1 MPRTL
6 ISLIHLEYDNFSNN
20 AFKSDEFSTTHNDNI
35 ESRTFYEPNEN
46 SSQVNTIKNFDS
58 TVISATP
65 KYEDTKD
72 TTQSYHLVN
81 EKEKTNNQLELTKP
95 NKPSVSFS
103 STWHLPVAVGDQRNR
118 TQEDQYISNLIRDSR
133 NYKFGK
139 ISL

>member
-1 MPRTL
+1 M
-6 ISLIHLEYDNFSNN
+6 IIFSNN
-20 AFKSDEFSTTHNDNI
+20 AFKSDEFSTTLNDNV

-46 SSQVNTIKNFDS
+46 SSQLNIKESYES
-58 TVISATP
+58 TAISATP
-65 KYEDTKD
+65 KYEDIKD
-72 TTQSYHLVN
+72 TTMSYHLAN
-81 EKEKTNNQLELTKP
+81 KKEKTNNQIKLTKS

-103 STWHLPVAVGDQRNR
+103 STWHLPVAVGDSRNK